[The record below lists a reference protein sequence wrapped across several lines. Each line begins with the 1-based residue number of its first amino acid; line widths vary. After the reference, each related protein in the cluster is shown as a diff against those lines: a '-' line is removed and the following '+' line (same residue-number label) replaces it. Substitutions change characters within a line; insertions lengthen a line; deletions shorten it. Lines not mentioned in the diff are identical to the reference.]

1 MRGLTLTNPSRRLRP
16 LTARAFVVS
25 SRTCIWVKGSCGRS
39 APNRACGM
47 RSAGRKIRPRTKKM
61 VCAFCVYSSST
72 TDLFYATGL
81 SGKAILQD
89 LVQENHAEYHELDD
103 DTKASILKEY
113 EEFKATKTT
122 GTHISTK
129 SKVNDVTQTL
139 KAVENEVGI
148 FFFISTILIIIIHS

>member
-1 MRGLTLTNPSRRLRP
+1 
-16 LTARAFVVS
+16 
-25 SRTCIWVKGSCGRS
+25 
-39 APNRACGM
+39 
-47 RSAGRKIRPRTKKM
+47 M

-89 LVQENHAEYHELDD
+89 LVQENRAEYHELDD

-122 GTHISTK
+122 GTRISTK